1 MTNKELKK
9 LGLMEFRDLFPN
21 KHYRF
26 ITKDDINYISTDG
39 VDMMLEQAK
48 KEVFDDIEKE
58 CNLWDTDNIRG
69 SSETK
74 SGDKWLSM
82 DIVKK
87 IKEKTFKK
95 E

>member
-1 MTNKELKK
+1 
-9 LGLMEFRDLFPN
+9 
-21 KHYRF
+21 
-26 ITKDDINYISTDG
+26 
-39 VDMMLEQAK
+39 
-48 KEVFDDIEKE
+48 
-58 CNLWDTDNIRG
+58 LWDTDDIRG